1 MTDRLLPPSLD
12 AIHLQVAAA
21 LAEDIGTGDVTA
33 ALIPA
38 DASYAAQILARAA
51 GVLCGQAWVNAVFAQ
66 LNTDVSVRWL
76 KQDGEAF
83 AAGTVVC
90 ELQGPARALL
100 TGERTALNFL
110 QSLSGTATTTA
121 QYVAAVA
128 GFPVRILD
136 TRKTLPGLRLAQK
149 YAVRCGGG
157 SNHRIGLFDA
167 ILIKENHIAAAGSIA
182 RVLQQM
188 AAAAVEVEIEVES
201 LAELQQ
207 ALSADAKRI
216 MLDNFTLA
224 QMREAVALTAG
235 RARLEVSG
243 NVSLD
248 TIAAIAATGI
258 DDISIGALTK
268 HVQALD
274 LSMRCGTPA

>member
-1 MTDRLLPPSLD
+1 M
-12 AIHLQVAAA
+12 
-21 LAEDIGTGDVTA
+21 
-33 ALIPA
+33 
-38 DASYAAQILARAA
+38 
-51 GVLCGQAWVNAVFAQ
+51 
-66 LNTDVSVRWL
+66 
-76 KQDGEAF
+76 
-83 AAGTVVC
+83 
-90 ELQGPARALL
+90 
-100 TGERTALNFL
+100 
-110 QSLSGTATTTA
+110 
-121 QYVAAVA
+121 
-128 GFPVRILD
+128 RILD

-157 SNHRIGLFDA
+157 CNHRIGLFDA

-182 RVLQQM
+182 KVLQQT
-188 AAAAVEVEIEVES
+188 ATAAVEVEIEVES
-201 LAELQQ
+201 LVELQQ
-207 ALSADAKRI
+207 ALSAGAKRI